1 VVLKKSLKIE
11 ESTKKGLDL
20 YSTRDQSEISFNTI
34 DVINKFKKVPKKIK
48 APQEEGFFEKKVL
61 LTKKLNRYETFIN
74 YLIENSNNNR
84 IPTVKNIMKNCKFNN
99 KLVFTEKIIKN
110 HKLEAIELGDLKKE
124 EVSNR
129 LVLLKKEKY

>member
-1 VVLKKSLKIE
+1 
-11 ESTKKGLDL
+11 
-20 YSTRDQSEISFNTI
+20 
-34 DVINKFKKVPKKIK
+34 
-48 APQEEGFFEKKVL
+48 
-61 LTKKLNRYETFIN
+61 
-74 YLIENSNNNR
+74 
-84 IPTVKNIMKNCKFNN
+84 MKNCKFNN